1 VSTPRIA
8 GVLSAGVGSAIGAAL
23 VFGVYLFVYK
33 RSFAHLPST
42 VFVAASNT
50 IALGW
55 YVAIAA
61 LTWPAGHSAVP
72 TDATLADGALL
83 VVVCLVV
90 AAANLVS
97 VHAFKLGDVSYVAPL
112 NKLVP
117 AFVLPIE
124 LALLAEP
131 LAALQVAGVG
141 LAVAAIYVANYES
154 GGWITPFRR
163 AASYAPA
170 RLALAGAVVFAFA
183 DVGNRAVLST
193 TAFTPQALALATFGT
208 VALAATPFA
217 VTRIDGFELRAALPG
232 LVALSALLAVAAHL
246 TLVSFAVAPASVVS
260 PIVNVQAVVAVLL
273 GGLLLNEPG
282 LPRRLAAAVLAIGGI
297 ALVAGG

>member
-1 VSTPRIA
+1 VFP
-8 GVLSAGVGSAIGAAL
+8 AGVGSAIGAAL

-42 VFVAASNT
+42 VFVAANNT
-50 IALGW
+50 LALGW

-61 LTWPAGHSAVP
+61 LTWPAGRAVVP
-72 TDATLADGALL
+72 PPVTLADGALL
-83 VVVCLVV
+83 VAVCLVV
-90 AAANLVS
+90 AGANLVS
-97 VHAFKLGDVSYVAPL
+97 IHAFKLGDVSYVAPL

-124 LALLAEP
+124 LVLLAEP
-131 LAALQVAGVG
+131 LAPLQIAGVG
-141 LAVAAIYVANYES
+141 LAVAAIYVANYEG
-154 GGWITPFRR
+154 GGWFAPFRR

-170 RLALAGAVVFAFA
+170 RLALAGAVVFAFG

-193 TAFTPQALALATFGT
+193 TAFSPQVLALATFGT
-208 VALAATPFA
+208 VAAVAAPPA
-217 VTRIDGFELRAALPG
+217 VARVDGRELRAALPG

-260 PIVNVQAVVAVLL
+260 PIVNVQAVVAVVL
-273 GGLLLNEPG
+273 GGLLLGEPG